1 MKTEN
6 IIVLIINLLLGQ
18 ISESSNKIMEQLR
31 KYDDEN
37 DINKDVSMVLFIY
50 SDQPKSVNCDSF

>member
-6 IIVLIINLLLGQ
+6 IIILIINLLLGQ

-50 SDQPKSVNCDSF
+50 SD